1 MAFSFGNL
9 GGGAAAGP
17 APAAAPAFSFGGA
30 AAPAPGPAA
39 APAPAFSFA
48 GAAPTPAPVATPTAP
63 AAASGFGFGGGA
75 PAPAQSTAP
84 TLGLAMPSTGTAS
97 TAITTLATTLTAPDF
112 DEAFENLDVWNRT
125 RKLCTETSI
134 QQQTTHSAAMS
145 LAGQDLMHFLSTH
158 AATALKPKV
167 VEWTPPNN
175 ALRQQLA
182 QTPHVGLS
190 GGTSTTLTNKTL
202 EEIGLLATELRISEA
217 QAITLYAQVSRDY
230 DVLDG
235 LLTSNTADGGGGG
248 FIDRALPDAKY
259 DNVTKLARDFYFY
272 ERRLKLETILYLVEL
287 RLHNNPDV
295 IRATDTLLQE
305 GQLVANL
312 IAVIREYTQRI
323 EQLQQ
328 EIKSNTT
335 ASATQN
341 STAAAMGGTGGFMGG
356 QQQQQQYQY
365 NQQGQQQQQ
374 QQKTSQFAKV
384 HLLFCNQE
392 RQTAAE
398 ALVFIAY
405 HTQLEVNEVTA
416 LIDLIRDL
424 STGTPKL
431 SPFKDVPSPYESS
444 ATGMDGMNQPYQQ
457 YGGASYW
464 PPSAANASYNQHPW
478 DRKDKNSLEWQ
489 KELIR
494 DTCKTGQPKLLQC
507 YSLLIVA
514 AMGALETRQI
524 LYDRKLHG
532 PNDFGR
538 GNQLLHPTRPSLNN
552 IKELHTRLKPEAHE
566 QWARPDIWGLL
577 AGSYALLL
585 RLTPMAI
592 TSPTKGG
599 SNTSFSK
606 EVRDAAR
613 HCIEVPTELM
623 SFTFCRLTLIPS
635 LEKIKSASQRT
646 MCSISEFCLSVVSE
660 VYSLYLNILS
670 EGTGNLPISRR
681 LWQDREEED
690 LKLRREQHNN
700 QLQFENFM
708 GESSRREQIPA
719 GIDLMERQECLD
731 DLIALAT
738 TLCSLGPNYAR
749 NFWGKDKQART
760 LIPSKALQE
769 CMIQASQDES
779 LIPYIYSWM
788 AALSNDEESAKV
800 INDLMSNTSKNNDN
814 INSEGAA
821 LSFTN
826 WNAVIYNLRFYVQ
839 HLSINNDSNV
849 SKPSSPMTNT
859 STRNNTSYYFNLEGN
874 AMPDPSSDSRSRDRG
889 GRTKASASSSSKQS
903 MKPQELSEGSKFRV
917 ASYLA
922 LIMNVSLHCFEARY
936 NILSLS
942 LPLVDG
948 DLTAGG
954 DECLVILFKLAIA
967 PLPPQMRGAT
977 LSTIASL
984 LHSTKGIEDP
994 KAKAFMEE
1002 QGNNAWEYLE
1012 SCSLLPIH
1020 LLDRYRVI
1028 KPTGTEIQD
1037 QAALA
1042 FPPSSM
1048 VLASLPSRTESSFPK
1063 HQMYGMLYEMDHIE
1077 SKKGWYPSTEGFL
1090 DLLNSLV
1097 SSVGCP
1103 SKLGRNWRVRTGC
1116 TPYLEY
1122 VINFVLPKALGVNNQ
1137 KALPFRVSGDQSRL
1151 VSRALAVVEAIVI
1164 RYNLPLLSALNN
1176 NTKGGISTPLS
1187 ALGIQAVVDQIHEE
1201 SNEVDAKEIAND
1213 FKSMIVSSTL
1223 HAPNQ
1228 QLGSNNSTV
1237 NPASNQAFVG
1247 SSSVSTVPVPK
1258 SPGFTILVE
1267 LLSSSCGVLLQALK
1281 AVLTEYGGPDG
1292 VLSVLRNQSNKM
1304 DMTYALFGSTPPDLN
1319 SAKEGVKENGP
1330 TKPLQ
1335 NVLKPFSPKF
1345 QTANIDDHYV
1355 DNSVLWRETSIA
1367 SALHILCAAA
1377 VREDAFIAALM
1388 TAKEQPLKLVPVI
1401 EFQELKPGSG
1411 SALAIEM
1418 KAKDV
1423 KVSPLSD
1430 LLFSIT
1436 GSRFLRSTI
1445 VEYIGY
1451 DSVAK
1456 NHSTEISAAALSI
1469 VYRLQQRMPPQTSL
1483 RSLCGNESTTSAF
1496 SKSIADRLRISSRNT
1511 DNIRDSEILTLILNW
1526 ILSELRSGVIAN
1538 DGLAQVLL
1546 GLPGDANNGNWKPR
1560 CGHYSGAISDCFDA
1574 ILDVLGHNDFSGGF
1588 SGISSLCFEIF
1599 FRLHD
1604 LIKADTKSLKIAIY
1618 TAERLRDVDF
1628 WRENV
1633 LRIPFV
1639 DVASMNPEQFVQNIH
1654 SMGWLLKGLACE
1666 LRLLVGFAGDT
1677 ISTSVFGRYL
1687 EQHPVQCNSLLSSL
1701 YGLDEG
1707 IMQNFVKNLPL
1718 ELVSMDPNLHH
1729 PSREALR
1736 AGIIDL
1742 PGAWDIVQGY
1752 QILDSKKVISI
1763 MGGAPQTPENESF
1776 KKWIEEWNFIASRSC
1791 AVSHLTSAIS
1801 VLIDASLYSV
1811 ESMSRCHTSL
1821 SESSNFSHSWL
1832 QNNGPRDLLVSF
1844 LLRLEDI
1851 PSTSDYQGM
1860 DAFLVPVATRNLSNI
1875 VLTLFEFITSPSNED
1890 AINSSDLLQLAALV
1904 ARTIPSSS
1912 IGIDSAEEAHFR
1924 YERTASLGSALSVS
1938 LRSSASLEP
1947 EFVTQYREDFI
1958 RAAQELAGISGFKVD
1973 SRNNESH
1980 GIVSMLA
1987 RGCVAS
1993 IVLALSQVESE
2004 SMVEK
2009 SCACSCIPRVFLERS
2024 ISLIAELDEDICN
2037 FLQVIALQPSGAK
2050 MLIDAGIG
2058 QALLSA
2064 ATVYKEQERA
2074 VIQNLEGGSSSF
2086 TKTTIRTP
2094 GFLLGHLK
2102 LICALLVTAD
2112 LPEELANSFAS
2123 KSIDVIGAYQTTIHR
2138 LCYNF
2143 PVQADFLRWFMKA
2156 LVSASSVVKPLK
2168 KKIQINKLD
2177 HNEELISR
2185 ARFLDNGIVMLLE
2198 QLSENPLPRDMFPER
2213 MPRELKN
2220 SRASVG
2226 SNMVNVEKDDS
2237 ATWWDVLQNI
2247 LTSRQDKSQ
2256 TCTFPAPMI
2265 DQVLMPTYS
2274 QKWSEDTFEYSI
2286 VAADTLCLGLQL
2298 LKRTERPDLFSG
2310 SSLACGL
2317 FRCAF
2322 AAKTVDGRLQN
2333 VRFKTTHSMHSMETD
2348 DNLGNTE
2355 LELEYLTML
2364 ASSLAQCVEQLLML
2378 CLQVCDSKENKN
2390 ERVLKQ
2396 IVVAIESS
2404 GIDNVSLSVLTEE
2417 RSEFITILCDEI
2429 KTLCKGTE
2437 RYI

>member
-9 GGGAAAGP
+9 GGAAAGP

-30 AAPAPGPAA
+30 A
-39 APAPAFSFA
+39 
-48 GAAPTPAPVATPTAP
+48 PTPAPAAAAAASTAP
-63 AAASGFGFGGGA
+63 AAAPGFSFGGAA
-75 PAPAQSTAP
+75 PAPTP
-84 TLGLAMPSTGTAS
+84 TPAIPSTGSTS
-97 TAITTLATTLTAPDF
+97 TAITLTTTLTAPDF

-134 QQQTTHSAAMS
+134 QKTQSGAGAGTAMS
-145 LAGQDLMHFLSTH
+145 LAGQDLMHFISTH
-158 AATALKPKV
+158 AATALKPRV

-182 QTPHVGLS
+182 QKPHVGLS

-335 ASATQN
+335 SAIQN
-341 STAAAMGGTGGFMGG
+341 STAAAMGGSGGFMGG
-356 QQQQQQYQY
+356 PQQQYQY
-365 NQQGQQQQQ
+365 QQQGQQQQQ
-374 QQKTSQFAKV
+374 QQNTSQFAKV

-424 STGTPKL
+424 SSGTPKL

-444 ATGMDGMNQPYQQ
+444 ATGMDGMNQPFQQ

-478 DRKDKNSLEWQ
+478 DRNDKNSLEWQ

-538 GNQLLHPTRPSLNN
+538 GNQLLHPTRPSLDN

-585 RLTPMAI
+585 RLTPLAI

-606 EVRDAAR
+606 DVRDAAR

-635 LEKIKSASQRT
+635 LEKIKSASKRT

-700 QLQFENFM
+700 QLQFDNFM
-708 GESSRREQIPA
+708 GESSKREHIPA

-749 NFWGKDKQART
+749 NFWAKDKQAMT
-760 LIPSKALQE
+760 LIPSRALQE

-788 AALSNDEESAKV
+788 AALSNDEESAKA
-800 INDLMSNTSKNNDN
+800 INDLMSNSKNNDN
-814 INSEGAA
+814 NSEGATS
-821 LSFTN
+821 SFTN
-826 WNAVIYNLRFYVQ
+826 WNAVVYNLRFYVQ

-859 STRNNTSYYFNLEGN
+859 STRNNTSYYYNLEGN
-874 AMPDPSSDSRSRDRG
+874 AMPDPSSDSRSRDGG
-889 GRTKASASSSSKQS
+889 GRTKSSSSSKKS

-936 NILSLS
+936 NILSLT

-994 KAKAFMEE
+994 KAKSFMEE

-1028 KPTGTEIQD
+1028 KPTGTD

-1048 VLASLPSRTESSFPK
+1048 ILASLPSRTESSFPK
-1063 HQMYGMLYEMDHIE
+1063 HPMYGMLYEMDYIE

-1122 VINFVLPKALGVNNQ
+1122 VINFVLPKALGVNQ
-1137 KALPFRVSGDQSRL
+1137 KTLPFRVSGDQSRL

-1164 RYNLPLLSALNN
+1164 RYNLPPLSALNN
-1176 NTKGGISTPLS
+1176 TKGGKSTPLS
-1187 ALGIQAVVDQIHEE
+1187 TLGIQAVVDQVHEG

-1237 NPASNQAFVG
+1237 TPVSNQAFVG

-1281 AVLTEYGGPDG
+1281 AVLTECGGPDG
-1292 VLSVLRNQSNKM
+1292 VFSVLRNQSNKM

-1335 NVLKPFSPKF
+1335 NLLKPFSPKF
-1345 QTANIDDHYV
+1345 QAANIDDHYV

-1377 VREDAFIAALM
+1377 VREDAFIATLM
-1388 TAKEQPLKLVPVI
+1388 AAKEQPLKLVPVI

-1411 SALAIEM
+1411 SALAIDM

-1423 KVSPLSD
+1423 KISPLSD

-1456 NHSTEISAAALSI
+1456 KHSTEISAAALSI
-1469 VYRLQQRMPPQTSL
+1469 VYRLQQRMSPQTSL

-1511 DNIRDSEILTLILNW
+1511 DSIRDSEILTLILNW

-1546 GLPGDANNGNWKPR
+1546 GLPGDANDGNWKPR

-1639 DVASMNPEQFVQNIH
+1639 NVAFMDPEQFVQNIH

-1687 EQHPVQCNSLLSSL
+1687 EQHPVQCNLLLSSL
-1701 YGLDEG
+1701 YGSDEG
-1707 IMQNFVKNLPL
+1707 IMRNFVKNLPL
-1718 ELVSMDPNLHH
+1718 ELVSMDSNLHH

-1736 AGIIDL
+1736 AGVIDL
-1742 PGAWDIVQGY
+1742 PGAWDVVQGY

-1763 MGGAPQTPENESF
+1763 MGGAPQTPENESA
-1776 KKWIEEWNFIASRSC
+1776 KKWIEEWNFIASRNC

-1801 VLIDASLYSV
+1801 VLVDASLYSV

-1821 SESSNFSHSWL
+1821 SQSSNFSHSWL
-1832 QNNGPRDLLVSF
+1832 HNNGPRDLLVYF
-1844 LLRLEDI
+1844 LQRLEDI

-1875 VLTLFEFITSPSNED
+1875 VLTLSEFITSPSNGG

-1912 IGIDSAEEAHFR
+1912 IGNDSAEEAPFR

-1993 IVLALSQVESE
+1993 IVLALSQIESE
-2004 SMVEK
+2004 SMVEQ

-2024 ISLIAELDEDICN
+2024 ISLVAELDEDICT
-2037 FLQVIALQPSGAK
+2037 FLQVIALQTSGAK

-2064 ATVYKEQERA
+2064 ATVYKEQERV

-2086 TKTTIRTP
+2086 TKATIRTP

-2102 LICALLVTAD
+2102 LICALLVTAN

-2123 KSIDVIGAYQTTIHR
+2123 KCIDVIGTYQTTIHR

-2143 PVQADFLRWFMKA
+2143 PVQADFLRWFLKA

-2185 ARFLDNGIVMLLE
+2185 AQFLDNGIVMLLE

-2220 SRASVG
+2220 PHASVG
-2226 SNMVNVEKDDS
+2226 SNIVNVEKDDS

-2247 LTSRQDKSQ
+2247 LTSRQDNSQ

-2265 DQVLMPTYS
+2265 DQVLIPTYS

-2322 AAKTVDGRLQN
+2322 AAKTVDGRLEN

-2348 DNLGNTE
+2348 DNFGNTE

-2378 CLQVCDSKENKN
+2378 CLQVCDSKENEN
-2390 ERVLKQ
+2390 EHVLKQ

-2404 GIDNVSLSVLTEE
+2404 GINKVSLSVLTEE

-2429 KTLCKGTE
+2429 KMLC
-2437 RYI
+2437 